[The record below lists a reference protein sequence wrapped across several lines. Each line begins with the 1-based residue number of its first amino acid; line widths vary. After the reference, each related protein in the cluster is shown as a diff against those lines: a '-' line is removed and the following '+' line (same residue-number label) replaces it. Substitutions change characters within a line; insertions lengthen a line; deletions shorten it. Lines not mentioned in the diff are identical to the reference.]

1 MLRYKEFQE
10 ELQPNFNSFNKQ
22 VRKLTL
28 SPSAGIV
35 PEDTRCIPVLHL
47 SELSAFCWSRSQ
59 TDSVMRNFRLNIRK
73 LISNED
79 GDVYETVSK
88 KKEVALHQTLS
99 VLSRLF
105 NLVQFVKSWKFF
117 MDLVLKD
124 CIEVQEKKKIVV
136 VMWPCSP
143 NYVELCIFTS

>member
-1 MLRYKEFQE
+1 
-10 ELQPNFNSFNKQ
+10 
-22 VRKLTL
+22 
-28 SPSAGIV
+28 
-35 PEDTRCIPVLHL
+35 
-47 SELSAFCWSRSQ
+47 
-59 TDSVMRNFRLNIRK
+59 MRNFRLNIRK
-73 LISNED
+73 HISNED

-105 NLVQFVKSWKFF
+105 NLVQFSFKSWQFF

-136 VMWPCSP
+136 V
-143 NYVELCIFTS
+143 L

>member
-22 VRKLTL
+22 VGKLTL

-59 TDSVMRNFRLNIRK
+59 TDSVMRNFRLNVRE

-79 GDVYETVSK
+79 GDVYETVTK
-88 KKEVALHQTLS
+88 KKRSRTAS
-99 VLSRLF
+99 NFIRLF
-105 NLVQFVKSWKFF
+105 NLVQFVKSWQFF
-117 MDLVLKD
+117 MDLILKD

-136 VMWPCSP
+136 VLCPCSP
-143 NYVELCIFTS
+143 NYLELCIFTS

>member
-1 MLRYKEFQE
+1 MRGVHLKFILYMPFADLNEIRVKLNDHITMLRYKEFQE
-10 ELQPNFNSFNKQ
+10 EFSLILTRFNKQ

-88 KKEVALHQTLS
+88 KKKKSHCIKLYPFYRVYLI
-99 VLSRLF
+99 LF
-105 NLVQFVKSWKFF
+105 NSSNLGNFLWIWF
-117 MDLVLKD
+117 
-124 CIEVQEKKKIVV
+124 
-136 VMWPCSP
+136 
-143 NYVELCIFTS
+143 